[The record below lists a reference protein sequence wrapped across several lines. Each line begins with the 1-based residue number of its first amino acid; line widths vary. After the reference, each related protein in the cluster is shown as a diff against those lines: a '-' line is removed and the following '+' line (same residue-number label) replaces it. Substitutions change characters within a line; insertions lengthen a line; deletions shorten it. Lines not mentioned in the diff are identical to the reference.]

1 MGAVADAESPTPQ
14 EGLAMAPTTA
24 HDHQTTTRQ
33 GVAAVTAFT
42 TDTSL
47 ADELQ
52 RLAAAAAVTL
62 TVQPELPAAVHW
74 PRGLVLVG
82 ADLASAAGRRRRPA
96 ARELVLVALDLDDGV
111 RSWGGEARLW
121 QDAVAA
127 GAEQVALLPQATEWL
142 LARLARAAEP
152 TAAARVIGVVGGCG
166 GAGASVLA
174 AALAVVAAGR
184 GRRTLLVDADAL
196 GGGIDLLV
204 GLDDVAGLRWAD
216 LATARGR
223 LPGVNLHASL
233 PRAGAMAVLGWGR
246 GEPVD
251 LRPAAVDAVL
261 DAGRRAHDLVV
272 VDLPRSLDAV
282 TQTALARVD
291 ELLVVLP
298 ARLRA
303 VAAASQVVAAF
314 GAEDAVSAAVVRTV
328 DGRWSGRQVAESLGL
343 ALAAQLRDDPH
354 LDADVSEGVLPGQRP
369 RSHLRRAAEQCLQ
382 RVAQPVAA

>member
-1 MGAVADAESPTPQ
+1 
-14 EGLAMAPTTA
+14 MAPTTA

-62 TVQPELPAAVHW
+62 TVQPELPAAAHW

-272 VDLPRSLDAV
+272 VDLPRSLDPV

-343 ALAAQLRDDPH
+343 ALATQLRDDPH